1 MKRRPKI
8 GLLGWVFRVS
18 LMAVPALFVAGVV
31 HSQSLGE
38 AGDYGTV
45 QFGGGTISSN
55 LTIPAGAANTP
66 SLNFT
71 GSTTTGLWAASS
83 TLWFVTNGAD
93 RAQISSGGTF
103 IAKGAIGLTD
113 GNSYLQSPSSGVIKL
128 SDNADADFSRLQ
140 LGGTTSSFPAIKKS
154 SATTVGIRLADDSG
168 GGALEVAGSQSA
180 NAQTCTIDSVS
191 SNVTLNTGS
200 TTTNGPQIPVDAI
213 VMDVTARVTTTITT
227 AVSWSVGVGG
237 ATTRYV
243 NANATMTAG
252 TTATGL
258 DNPRKYTAATNTV
271 ITTNAN
277 PGAGAIRITIH
288 YMKATAPTS

>member
-140 LGGTTSSFPAIKKS
+140 LGGTTASFPAIKKS
-154 SATTVGIRLADDSG
+154 STTVAFRLADDSNDAPITFSNATASG
-168 GGALEVAGSQSA
+168 TITSSRTGDIGWSLVAVGNQA
-180 NAQTCTIDSVS
+180 CTTTCTSACVF
-191 SNVTLNTGS
+191 GY
-200 TTTNGPQIPVDAI
+200 DAG
-213 VMDVTARVTTTITT
+213 TTTIVDC
-227 AVSWSVGVGG
+227 ASALADKCICAGG
-237 ATTRYV
+237 
-243 NANATMTAG
+243 
-252 TTATGL
+252 
-258 DNPRKYTAATNTV
+258 
-271 ITTNAN
+271 
-277 PGAGAIRITIH
+277 
-288 YMKATAPTS
+288 S

>member
-1 MKRRPKI
+1 MYFADGVQATPGIAFSGAHSTGIWRSNSS
-8 GLLGWVFRVS
+8 GNLAVS
-18 LMAVPALFVAGVV
+18 VAGT
-31 HSQSLGE
+31 LGTYWDSTGL
-38 AGDYGTV
+38 ATITAATV
-45 QFGGGTISSN
+45 SGN
-55 LTIPAGAANTP
+55 LYGAADARLASTSTVGWSSTADPTAAADTGIKRNTAGTAQIT
-66 SLNFT
+66 N
-71 GSTTTGLWAASS
+71 GSTG
-83 TLWFVTNGAD
+83 NGALYV
-93 RAQISSGGTF
+93 SGTASANGQTF
-103 IAKGAIGLTD
+103 II
-113 GNSYLQSPSSGVIKL
+113 
-128 SDNADADFSRLQ
+128 
-140 LGGTTSSFPAIKKS
+140 
-154 SATTVGIRLADDSG
+154 
-168 GGALEVAGSQSA
+168 E
-180 NAQTCTIDSVS
+180 SVS

-200 TTTNGPQIPVDAI
+200 TTTNGPQIPLDAI